1 MTIDASIW
9 HARILHRRE
18 GAARIR
24 QRIFH
29 RATVLLTLPV
39 VVLGGC
45 ATAPSERTSADVSPF
60 GVVQVAA
67 RTQPRQLDAALEK
80 RILALDPERIS
91 EADVRATLASAPAPR
106 IILMHG
112 GVVGV
117 YLLMESFAKFLVGMG
132 YPEAKIRDP
141 HDGAYSQNPYGSSER
156 LAGEVAWYYEHDAM
170 RPMLIGHSQGGMQ
183 TVKVLH
189 ELAGSFGDRIAV
201 WNPVADRREERYTIV
216 DPLTR
221 VEKPVVG
228 LSVAYAS
235 VVGAGGVEFFAPS
248 VWNMAG
254 RLRII
259 PDSVDEFTGFAI
271 AGDFVAWIAPG
282 GATSADEYR
291 TQGAAVVHN
300 VNLPSSYNHV
310 FVPNTQHLADDPR
323 MRDWINRYAIGK
335 AADLSNLPGG
345 PSDNVLW
352 AAGVWHDIKKHWCLE
367 AQHLIR
373 ARQLDAAPASQSA
386 QLRET
391 TGD

>member
-1 MTIDASIW
+1 MTIHASGGRAQIFYRRDGW
-9 HARILHRRE
+9 PEMSRRTARRV
-18 GAARIR
+18 A
-24 QRIFH
+24 
-29 RATVLLTLPV
+29 VLLSVPL
-39 VVLGGC
+39 LIAGGC
-45 ATAPSERTSADVSPF
+45 ATAPGERVASPSASF
-60 GVVQVAA
+60 EVVQVAA
-67 RTQPRQLDAALEK
+67 RSQPRPLDAAQEN

-91 EADVRATLASAPAPR
+91 EADVRTTLAFAPAPR
-106 IILMHG
+106 IVLVHG

-183 TVKVLH
+183 TIKVLH

-201 WNPVADRREERYTIV
+201 WNPVTDTREERYTIV
-216 DPLTR
+216 DPFTH

-248 VWNMAG
+248 VWSMAG

-259 PDSVDEFTGFAI
+259 PDTVDEFTGFAI
-271 AGDFVAWIAPG
+271 AGDFVAWTAPG

-291 TQGAAVVHN
+291 ANGNAVVHN

-323 MRDWINRYAIGK
+323 MRDWINRYAARK
-335 AADLSNLPGG
+335 PADLSNLPGG

-367 AQHLIR
+367 AQRLIR
-373 ARQLDAAPASQSA
+373 ARRQLDATPASQSA
-386 QLRET
+386 QR
-391 TGD
+391 